1 MNTRIRKFKE
11 SMKNE
16 NLDGF
21 IIKNPINIR
30 YFTGLNL
37 EGTFLINKTENILL
51 TDGRYIEEAHQLI
64 TISDEII
71 VHDIA
76 QYQEYDYINIFAE
89 CDKVGFEDNY
99 ITYSNYT
106 KLIRTFRI
114 KEAVEA
120 NLLIDKMREIKDDNE
135 IKNIEIACNITDECF
150 LYLQDFIKIGMTEKQ
165 IAFEIYKFFIEHKAE
180 GIAFD
185 TIVASGKNS
194 SKPHAIPTDKKIEF
208 GDIILIDFGAKYKGY
223 CADMTRT
230 IFVGKVTDIQKNI
243 YKLVLDTQNR
253 ALNKMKS
260 NADTKEISEYV
271 KNEFSFNNFEFIH
284 ALGHGVGL
292 DIHEKPFFSTR
303 FNNKLRLNMV
313 VTDEPGIYIPNEF
326 GIRIEDTVLINNM
339 EPRVLTKSNKNIT
352 IIKG

>member
-1 MNTRIRKFKE
+1 MWE
-11 SMKNE
+11 
-16 NLDGF
+16 
-21 IIKNPINIR
+21 
-30 YFTGLNL
+30 
-37 EGTFLINKTENILL
+37 
-51 TDGRYIEEAHQLI
+51 
-64 TISDEII
+64 
-71 VHDIA
+71 
-76 QYQEYDYINIFAE
+76 
-89 CDKVGFEDNY
+89 DKVGFEDNY